1 MYILYF
7 RESKIKHDDI
17 KTYLD
22 KNENVF
28 IDYNLYDKKN
38 LFR

>member
-7 RESKIKHDDI
+7 RESKIKHDI

-28 IDYNLYDKKN
+28 SDYNLYDKKN